1 MTIRTELLDELLQ
14 TYQKP
19 EDLMGENGI
28 LKELTKALL
37 ERALSSELTYHLGYE
52 KHALEGKNSGNS
64 RNGKSGKTLKGEQGE
79 LRIEIPRDRKGEFE
93 PQLIKKHQTRFDG
106 FDQKIISLYAR
117 GMSVRD
123 IRGHSRISTELMF
136 LTI

>member
-1 MTIRTELLDELLQ
+1 MVIIKESLLTERKSTMTIRTELLDELLQ

-79 LRIEIPRDRKGEFE
+79 LRIEIPE
-93 PQLIKKHQTRFDG
+93 I
-106 FDQKIISLYAR
+106 
-117 GMSVRD
+117 VRENS
-123 IRGHSRISTELMF
+123 SRN
-136 LTI
+136 